1 MVTPITP
8 EAKLDVYFSVA
19 YKNAAQITHIKTYHF
34 IRMRPLDSIAQK
46 TAIAIITTDIYCLEA
61 HGTEP
66 LVTKHLS
73 NRFYPM
79 APFLFRMAIFGRCN
93 DEAT

>member
-19 YKNAAQITHIKTYHF
+19 YKNAAQITHIKTNRF

-46 TAIAIITTDIYCLEA
+46 TAVAIITADLL
-61 HGTEP
+61 P
-66 LVTKHLS
+66 RNS
-73 NRFYPM
+73 RNRAASYE
-79 APFLFRMAIFGRCN
+79 APFKLILSHHTIFI
-93 DEAT
+93 